1 MSGESPLSIMRSA
14 PPRLPK
20 RPARRRRSR
29 LWLSVASVAILIVF
43 AVGLSWGWYLAASI
57 ADRALAGWVSREAK
71 LGRVYNCG
79 AQSIGG
85 FPFRIVTRCENATA
99 RFNSNNPPFDLAA
112 TDVTFSAAL
121 YRPTLLHGDI
131 AGPVTLADPGQ
142 PPIFV
147 ANWSRARLD
156 LSGLPSDPEGISVSL
171 TAPRLDRVAG
181 PGSGMIFKADSA
193 QVDGRIIQGSARSN
207 PVIEATGHFT
217 AALAPS
223 FHPLLAAPLRG
234 DIDAVM
240 RGFKDFSPKPWP
252 TLFREMQASGGGIDI
267 KSFRIERSDATVV
280 GTGTLTVNAHGR
292 LDGTLNVAVAG
303 IENIVPLLG
312 IDQLIGQGIDK
323 LTGGSGSSNQGLNAL
338 DRLLPGLS
346 GVVRDQTNTNLID
359 NIKKMGQPTEIDKKP
374 AIALPLRVADGI
386 IYLGVIPVGV
396 VPALF

>member
-1 MSGESPLSIMRSA
+1 MSGESPLSMMRSA
-14 PPRLPK
+14 PPRLRR
-20 RPARRRRSR
+20 RPARGRRSR
-29 LWLSVASVAILIVF
+29 LWLSLALVVILIVL
-43 AVGLSWGWYLAASI
+43 AGGLSWGWYLAASI
-57 ADRALAGWVSREAK
+57 ADRALAGWVDREAK
-71 LGRVYNCG
+71 LGRVYSCG
-79 AQSIGG
+79 SQSIGG
-85 FPFRIVTRCENATA
+85 FPFRIVTRCEQAAAT
-99 RFNSNNPPFDLAA
+99 FNSNNPPFDLTA

-121 YRPTLLHGDI
+121 YRPTLLHGYI
-131 AGPVTLADPGQ
+131 TGPVTLADPGQ

-156 LSGLPSDPEGISVSL
+156 LLGLPSDPQGVSVSL
-171 TAPRLDRVAG
+171 TKPRLDRVAG
-181 PGSGMIFKADSA
+181 PGSGMIFKADRA
-193 QVDGRIIQGSARSN
+193 NVDGRIIVGSARSH
-207 PVIEATGHFT
+207 PVIEATGRFT

-223 FHPLLAAPLRG
+223 FHPLLAAPLQG

-252 TLFREMQASGGGIDI
+252 ALFREMQASGGGIDI
-267 KSFRIERSDATVV
+267 KSFRIERSDAIVV
-280 GTGTLTVNAHGR
+280 GAGTLTVNERGK

-312 IDQLIGQGIDK
+312 IDRLIGQGIDK
-323 LTGGSGSSNQGLNAL
+323 LTGGSGSSDQGLNTL

-346 GVVRDQTNTNLID
+346 GVVRDQTNANLID

-386 IYLGVIPVGV
+386 IYLGIIPIGV